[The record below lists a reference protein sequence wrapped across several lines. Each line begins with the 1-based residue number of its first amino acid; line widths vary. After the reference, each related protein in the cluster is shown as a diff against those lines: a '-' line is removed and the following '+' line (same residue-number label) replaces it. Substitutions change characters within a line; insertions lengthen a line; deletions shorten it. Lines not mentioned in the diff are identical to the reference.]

1 MEKLIAISIVV
12 VVLSI
17 GSIVTTLVDNLIGID
32 ITQQVGYLLRIVH
45 NVIYMAWGGAISLTI
60 AKFVVE
66 GKL

>member
-45 NVIYMAWGGAISLTI
+45 NVIYMAWGEL
-60 AKFVVE
+60 F
-66 GKL
+66 L